1 MKIILIRDMKDLG
14 VAGDVVVVKNGYARN
29 YLLPKQYAVMA
40 TRDALKKIEAIKE
53 KAVALKNTKV
63 EEIKAKIASLVGV
76 ELSFARKADDDGNL
90 YGSVSEFDVVSALA
104 EKSIKVNKMNIVM
117 EKHIKVLGETEV
129 TLDFGSDLTTTVKV
143 TVGQE

>member
-76 ELSFARKADDDGNL
+76 E
-90 YGSVSEFDVVSALA
+90 
-104 EKSIKVNKMNIVM
+104 
-117 EKHIKVLGETEV
+117 
-129 TLDFGSDLTTTVKV
+129 
-143 TVGQE
+143 